1 MSSAHCND
9 IRYNCLQADESSD
22 TSDDEEEMGGDR
34 DKQATPTPTT
44 VSEIETESS
53 FTSTSVSQL
62 DQDYMETPPSN
73 TPLVSQS
80 ESSVID
86 RADQSDQSNHH
97 KSQSDSQINIG
108 KRNLRSASKSPR
120 RGVDSDVSQSDGMG
134 SDTSS
139 GYQTLSKK
147 Q

>member
-1 MSSAHCND
+1 MSTAHFNY
-9 IRYNCLQADESSD
+9 IKFYWFQVDESSD
-22 TSDDEEEMGGDR
+22 ISDEEEVGGDR

-53 FTSTSVSQL
+53 FTSTSISLL
-62 DQDYMETPPSN
+62 DQDYMETPPTN
-73 TPLVSQS
+73 TLHASQS

-86 RADQSDQSNHH
+86 TADQSDHRNPH

-120 RGVDSDVSQSDGMG
+120 RGLDSDVSQSDGIG
-134 SDTSS
+134 SDSSS

-147 Q
+147 P